1 MNQLDDRV
9 LRAIRRLIHAA
20 DSHSKRVERSAGM
33 TVPQLV
39 VLKTLRDGGET
50 TTNTLANRVSLSPP
64 TLVPILDKLE
74 RRGLIAR
81 RRGTTDRRNV
91 FVDLTVEGEA
101 AIAAAPKPL
110 DMRFL
115 ERFGALDPRRQATL
129 VGALEEIVELMAPLL
144 VPDRIIADAP
154 PPLPEER
161 STMPPAKETVEP
173 ASA

>member
-1 MNQLDDRV
+1 MIQLDDRV

-20 DSHSKRVERSAGM
+20 DSHSKRVERSAGI

-50 TTNTLANRVSLSPP
+50 TTNTLAKRVSLSPP

-74 RRGLIAR
+74 RRGLIVR

-91 FVDLTVEGEA
+91 FVDLTESGFQTIE
-101 AIAAAPKPL
+101 AAPKAL
-110 DMRFL
+110 DTRFL
-115 ERFGALDPRRQATL
+115 ERFEALEPRRQATL

-144 VPDRIIADAP
+144 SADRIVDEAP
-154 PPLPEER
+154 PALPR
-161 STMPPAKETVEP
+161 SDEPPPVA
-173 ASA
+173 AQ